1 LVTTGMQPDWS
12 KMMGDPRE
20 YEGGN
25 SDDEEVL
32 PEEDENDLDDL
43 DENGE
48 RVTEDDLPLND
59 GDEAIEEEDAG

>member
-1 LVTTGMQPDWS
+1 
-12 KMMGDPRE
+12 MGDPRE

-32 PEEDENDLDDL
+32 PEEGEDDLEEL

-48 RVTEDDLPLND
+48 RLPEDDLPLND
-59 GDEAIEEEDAG
+59 GEEAIEEEDAG

>member
-1 LVTTGMQPDWS
+1 MQPDWS
-12 KMMGDPRE
+12 RMMGDPRD

-32 PEEDENDLDDL
+32 PEEGEDDLEEL

-48 RVTEDDLPLND
+48 RRPEDERPLND
-59 GDEAIEEEDAG
+59 GDEAIEEEDAE